1 MISALYGFQSLVLA
15 AGVAAYQEESKKS
28 DPPKGETK
36 PAAKADAP
44 VRITPDSVPECQ
56 AAQKKFRDGD
66 VNEAKKML
74 EAAAA
79 KYPELPPAQVMLA
92 ALLLTGNQA
101 AAGRTML
108 ERAAVERAEHPEV
121 NRHFG
126 ELALAE
132 NRLSD
137 AHVQF
142 GRATQL
148 AGDERWSLKQRQTF
162 LSHAYA
168 GLAAVAERRGDWDA
182 AFANLYLLRE
192 LDQDN
197 PKVRW
202 RLGRAQFFKEKP
214 EDAMALFQQAFAA
227 DKTLEPAELTMGGL
241 WAQKKQFAKAEKWL
255 SDAVKAHGQD
265 PRTHVGLASFLLDQ
279 GRVADARATVK
290 AGLQNDPSHLQL
302 RLLDAVVARSSGELD
317 YAERTLQELVA
328 KNPSDFG
335 SSNQLALVLI
345 DQEEPR
351 KKAQGMDIATNN
363 QKLYPNGVEALTTL
377 GWALYRNGLPDR
389 AEQALQSAVRTGQGS
404 SDCAYY
410 LGMVWVEKSKKDDAK
425 KIFEAALAAPGTF
438 VHRKDCEEALKKLGG
453 ASTEKKP

>member
-1 MISALYGFQSLVLA
+1 
-15 AGVAAYQEESKKS
+15 
-28 DPPKGETK
+28 
-36 PAAKADAP
+36 
-44 VRITPDSVPECQ
+44 
-56 AAQKKFRDGD
+56 
-66 VNEAKKML
+66 
-74 EAAAA
+74 
-79 KYPELPPAQVMLA
+79 VMLA

-148 AGDERWSLKQRQTF
+148 AGDERWSLRQRQSF

-192 LDQDN
+192 LEQDN
-197 PKVRW
+197 PRVRW
-202 RLGRAQFFKEKP
+202 RLGRAQFFKDKP
-214 EDAMALFQQAFAA
+214 DDAMALFQQAFAA

-241 WAQKKQFAKAEKWL
+241 WSQKKQFVKAEKWL
-255 SDAVKAHGQD
+255 TDAVKTHGSD
-265 PRTHVGLASFLLDQ
+265 ARTHVGLASFLLDQ
-279 GRVADARATVK
+279 GRVADARAAVK
-290 AGLQNDPSHLQL
+290 AGLQVDPAQLQL

-345 DQEEPR
+345 DQEDAR
-351 KKAQGMDIATNN
+351 KKAQGLDIATNN

-410 LGMVWVEKSKKDDAK
+410 LGVVWVEKNKKDDAK
-425 KIFEAALAAPGTF
+425 KLFEAALAAPGTF
-438 VHRKDCEEALKKLGG
+438 VHRKACEESLKKLTA